1 MKSLIATAFFITV
14 LTAVPAMAQ
23 TQASDIGKLEY
34 TENCAVCH
42 GTTGEGNG
50 LISGLMAFGPVADLT
65 TISKRNNGVFPFA
78 RIYGI
83 IDGTEEIKWHGTR
96 QMPIW
101 GTQYTAKGFRSTF
114 EATPSDIESY
124 VQGRIVA
131 LVGYIYS
138 LQKK

>member
-1 MKSLIATAFFITV
+1 MKPLISTAVFV
-14 LTAVPAMAQ
+14 MALTAVSATAQ
-23 TQASDIGKLEY
+23 TGGSDIGKLEY

-50 LISGLMAFGPVADLT
+50 PMSGLVAFRPVADLT
-65 TISKRNNGVFPFA
+65 TISQRNNGVFPFA

-101 GTQYTAKGFRSTF
+101 GTEYTTKGFRATF
-114 EATPSDIESY
+114 ETTPKDIESY

>member
-1 MKSLIATAFFITV
+1 MKPLIATAVFV
-14 LTAVPAMAQ
+14 MALTAVPAMAQ
-23 TQASDIGKLEY
+23 TNGSDIGKIEY

-50 LISGLMAFGPVADLT
+50 PMSGLMASRTADLT
-65 TISKRNNGVFPFA
+65 TISQRNNGVFPFA

-96 QMPIW
+96 EMPIW
-101 GTQYTAKGFRSTF
+101 GRQYTAKGFSTIF
-114 EATPSDIESY
+114 ETTPKDIELY

-131 LVGYIYS
+131 LVGYIYN